1 MSNPSNPVTPAGW
14 YPDPS
19 GDGRSRWW
27 DGTQWTDHYA
37 PAPATTP
44 QVPQPPQPNFAPQTP
59 QAPQQ
64 HQYGKPQYGQ
74 QQYAQQ
80 PYVAAPVLR
89 APEGT
94 KTNTPF
100 IWAFG
105 AILVLPIIAFA
116 LWDLSGMMT
125 SSFSSAFNDP
135 TNPYAAYSAYLNPG
149 YLAVIGVGFVYYA
162 ASVVLAFLD
171 YRALTA
177 AGVPKPFHWAWT
189 FLSALVYIIG
199 RTVIVKRRT
208 GAGLGPLW
216 LYLGLYVLYIIVV
229 FAKTFIATAELM
241 QYGTTTL
248 GGLT

>member
-27 DGTQWTDHYA
+27 DGTRWTDHYA
-37 PAPATTP
+37 PAPGTNP
-44 QVPQPPQPNFAPQTP
+44 QVPQPPQPHFAP
-59 QAPQQ
+59 QAPQHQ
-64 HQYGKPQYGQ
+64 HYAQ

-80 PYVAAPVLR
+80 PYVAAPALR

-94 KTNTPF
+94 KPNTPF
-100 IWAFG
+100 IWAFC
-105 AILVLPIIAFA
+105 AILIVPIIAFA
-116 LWDLSGMMT
+116 LWDFSGMMT
-125 SSFSSAFNDP
+125 SSFSSALNDP
-135 TNPYAAYSAYLNPG
+135 TNPYAAYGALLNPG
-149 YLAVIGVGFVYYA
+149 YFAVIGVGFVYYA

-171 YRALTA
+171 YRALTT

-216 LYLGLYVLYIIVV
+216 LYLGLYLLYIIVV

-248 GGLT
+248 SGLT